1 MTANPFK
8 ASRYGDTQCYH
19 QTAEDRIRAVLDF
32 DRAVCTA
39 ALLLPDLQKTV
50 ATAVQRRLRYL
61 DKVAAILE
69 FEDHGQD
76 FLRWELDA
84 KGRVIG
90 CGPFQAFSWV
100 GCQVLVFEK
109 LKAGDSLFYERRSKS
124 GGCSG
129 GSIRYPLAKVTLI
142 NPLEHQEQT

>member
-1 MTANPFK
+1 MADTNPFK
-8 ASRYGDTQCYH
+8 AGIYSGTQLYH
-19 QTAEDRIRAVLDF
+19 LSVEERIRVVKDF
-32 DRAVCTA
+32 DRTACNA
-39 ALLLPDLQKTV
+39 ALLLPNLQKTV

-90 CGPFQAFSWV
+90 CGPFQAFAWV

-109 LKAGDSLFYERRSKS
+109 LKAGDILFYERRSKS
-124 GGCSG
+124 GECSG
-129 GSIRYPLAKVTLI
+129 GSIRYPLAKVTF
-142 NPLEHQEQT
+142 TKGAKA